1 VRGQEQ
7 PPRSI
12 VVVGGGITGL
22 VAAQHLADAG
32 ARVTLLEGDAT
43 VGGQVRTRQ
52 LAGHQVDV
60 GAEALHTA
68 TPAVGA
74 LLRRTHLEDE
84 LVGARRA
91 TTWVVAP
98 RGLRR
103 LPAGMGP
110 AGPTKLW
117 PVATSRILSPAGL
130 LRAAMEPLVPASH
143 DGDDVSVGTYLSG
156 RFGAELTER
165 LVDPLLGN
173 LHAGDVHRLSLA
185 AATPQLD
192 RAARRHRSLVL
203 GRRRAGASGPPPR
216 FVSLVGGLG
225 RLTAALAAD
234 PRIAVRTSAPVE
246 RIEPHRGGYCL
257 LTSSGPVAE
266 AEAVVLAVPA
276 TAAAWLLAP
285 LDAEA
290 SRVLAGVRT
299 ATVATVIVAFRSGDV
314 AGLAACGGS
323 GVLVPSSSGRLLKA
337 ATFLTSKWP
346 HHASDEHVLVR
357 LSTGRAGERA
367 VESLDDD
374 ILVERLLADLADLTG
389 LASAPVARL
398 VQRWPQTMPQLE
410 VGHGGRIA
418 DTRRRLHARHRI
430 VLAGASYD
438 GVGISSCLGSAAS
451 AVQVLLDGDARPRE
465 VAA

>member
-1 VRGQEQ
+1 VIGQGSS
-7 PPRSI
+7 PRSV

-32 ARVTLLEGDAT
+32 ARVTLLEGDAA

-52 LAGHQVDV
+52 LAGHEVDV

-68 TPAVGA
+68 APAVGA
-74 LLRRTHLEDE
+74 LLRRTRLEGEMVD
-84 LVGARRA
+84 ARRA
-91 TTWVVAP
+91 TTWVAAR
-98 RGLRR
+98 RGLRK

-110 AGPTKLW
+110 AGPTRIW

-130 LRAAMEPLVPASH
+130 LRAAMEPLVPSSH
-143 DGDDVSVGTYLSG
+143 DGGDLAVGTYLTR
-156 RFGAELTER
+156 RFGTELTER

-203 GRRRAGASGPPPR
+203 GRQRAGVGGPPPR

-225 RLTAALAAD
+225 RLTTALAAD
-234 PRIAVRTSAPVE
+234 PRITVRTSAPVE
-246 RIEPHRGGYCL
+246 RIEPYRGGYCL
-257 LTSSGPVAE
+257 LTSSGSVAA
-266 AEAVVLAVPA
+266 AEGVVLAVPA
-276 TAAAWLLAP
+276 TAAAWLLGP

-299 ATVATVIVAFRSGDV
+299 ATVATVVVVFRAQDV
-314 AGLAACGGS
+314 AGAAACRGS
-323 GVLVPSSSGRLLKA
+323 GVLVPSSSGRSLKA

-357 LSTGRAGERA
+357 LSAGRAGERT
-367 VESLDDD
+367 VDDLDDD
-374 ILVERLLADLADLTG
+374 TLVERLLADLADLTG
-389 LASAPVARL
+389 LAAAPVGRL

-410 VGHGGRIA
+410 VGHTERIA
-418 DTRRRLHARHRI
+418 AVRRRLHARHRI

-438 GVGISSCLGSAAS
+438 GVGISSCLASAA
-451 AVQVLLDGDARPRE
+451 AAAQVLLDGGARPRK